1 MLPIPNYDHTK
12 TSFSTFLVN
21 FICGKNLNICR
32 GILHSEILTC
42 VFVSGRD
49 FIHQMKLIVGI
60 LGTPP
65 KEVLKLSH
73 SDMVTK
79 FIKGTG
85 CYWPE

>member
-1 MLPIPNYDHTK
+1 MATHKKP
-12 TSFSTFLVN
+12 SFSRFQ
-21 FICGKNLNICR
+21 
-32 GILHSEILTC
+32 EILFVEKISIYVE
-42 VFVSGRD
+42 VFNTPDFLTSPSIVGRD

-60 LGTPP
+60 LGTPS

-85 CYWPE
+85 CYRPE